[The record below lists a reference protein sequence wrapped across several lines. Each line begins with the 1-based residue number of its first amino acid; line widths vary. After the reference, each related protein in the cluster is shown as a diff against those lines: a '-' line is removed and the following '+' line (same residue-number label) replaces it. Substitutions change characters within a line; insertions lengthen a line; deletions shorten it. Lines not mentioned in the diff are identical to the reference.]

1 MTFDVSK
8 ELIIGSTVI
17 SINIIESV
25 DEIRVSAAD
34 MLWDMFTPIIVDD
47 SGVSVPIQKYHVDS
61 KAQIVT
67 IFLLH
72 SIPSGLYELRME
84 FGSMMRKD
92 LMGCYISYA
101 KDNQGISRP
110 FVVSQFE
117 PNYARTCF
125 PTFDEPD
132 VKMPFSISLTIPEEM
147 EGLSNTNIVI

>member
-1 MTFDVSK
+1 
-8 ELIIGSTVI
+8 
-17 SINIIESV
+17 
-25 DEIRVSAAD
+25 
-34 MLWDMFTPIIVDD
+34 MLWDMFTIVLVDD

-61 KAQIVT
+61 KVQVVI
-67 IFLLH
+67 ISLLH
-72 SIPSGLYELRME
+72 SIPRGLYELRME

-92 LMGCYISYA
+92 LMGCYISYV
-101 KDNQGISRP
+101 KDIQGISQP

-147 EGLSNTNIVI
+147 EGLSNTNIVNQE